1 MHIEAREGVFVVVME
16 FADNS
21 HVVEVITLLCKVSRA
36 PLRRFCPQCTWGR
49 ERVPG
54 VLVAD
59 IYFHQ
64 KTGTNCCE
72 GVAVPQARWCDPRD
86 QAIPRPERTRLYE
99 KICNG
104 SEAEGLGHTPGV
116 EIILL
121 CVKR

>member
-21 HVVEVITLLCKVSRA
+21 HVVEVITLFCKVSRA
-36 PLRRFCPQCTWGR
+36 PLRRFCPQRTWGR

-59 IYFHQ
+59 IYFRQ
-64 KTGTNCCE
+64 QTGTNCCE

-99 KICNG
+99 KFCNG
-104 SEAEGLGHTPGV
+104 SMTAYPGQNYHDH
-116 EIILL
+116 E
-121 CVKR
+121 